1 MFLHNRLHAALLAVV
16 LGVLTWSGIGPH
28 DRFTWFLEVAPAL
41 LYLLILSITYKK
53 FPLSDLLYV
62 LIAIHAIILMIG
74 GHYTYAEMPLFN
86 WLRDAFDLSR
96 NHYDRVGHF
105 AQGFIPALIAREILL
120 RTSPLQRGKWLFS
133 IVICICLA
141 ISAAYELIE
150 FGMSIATGTAAD
162 AFLGSQGDV
171 WDSQKDMLMCLIGAI
186 TALVTMPR
194 FHDRSLQKLLS
205 KTDSLDSRLSCP

>member
-1 MFLHNRLHAALLAVV
+1 MSNSRLHAALLAIV

-28 DRFTWFLEVAPAL
+28 DRFTWFLEVAPV
-41 LYLLILSITYKK
+41 LIGMLVIFITYKK
-53 FPLSDLLYV
+53 FPLSNLLYV
-62 LIAIHAIILMIG
+62 LIAIHMIILMIG
-74 GHYTYAEMPLFN
+74 GHYTYAEVPLFN

-105 AQGFIPALIAREILL
+105 AQGFIPALVAREILL
-120 RTSPLQRGKWLFS
+120 RLSPLQRGKLLSFI
-133 IVICICLA
+133 IVCICLA

-150 FGMSIATGTAAD
+150 FGMSVATGTAAD

-186 TALVTMPR
+186 TALFTIPR

-205 KTDSLDSRLSCP
+205 KTDSLNS